1 MGYRL
6 QNVNDVTQQNEVGLG
21 VSFSANTSLFAPIY
35 TTTTQTR
42 ENLKT
47 LLLTRIGERIMQP
60 TYGTDLI
67 TILFEPNLSS
77 LKSEIQTLIQEPISY
92 WLPYINIESID
103 VVTNE
108 DDPTLIHNIKITI
121 NYSVD
126 NFELNTITIVSD
138 DSSVRIE

>member
-6 QNVNDVTQQNEVGLG
+6 QTINDVTQQNEVGLG
-21 VSFSANTSLFAPIY
+21 VSFSANTSLFAAIY
-35 TTTTQTR
+35 TTDTQTR

-47 LLLTRIGERIMQP
+47 LLLTRIGERVMQP
-60 TYGTDLI
+60 TYGTDLL

-77 LKSEIQTLIQEPISY
+77 LKSEIQTLIQEPINY

-126 NFELNTITIVSD
+126 NLDTDTITIVSD

>member
-1 MGYRL
+1 MGYFL
-6 QNVNDVTQQNEVGLG
+6 QTANDVTQNNEVGLG
-21 VSFSANTSLFAPIY
+21 VSFSTNKGLFDSIY
-35 TTTTQTR
+35 TSDAQTR

-47 LLLTRIGERIMQP
+47 LLLTRKGERIMQP

-67 TILFEPNLSS
+67 TILFEPNLSE
-77 LKSEIQTLIQEPISY
+77 LKSEIQTLLKAPITY

-103 VVTNE
+103 IITNE

-126 NFELNTITIVSD
+126 SLDTNTITLTSNG
-138 DSSVRIE
+138 SSITVD